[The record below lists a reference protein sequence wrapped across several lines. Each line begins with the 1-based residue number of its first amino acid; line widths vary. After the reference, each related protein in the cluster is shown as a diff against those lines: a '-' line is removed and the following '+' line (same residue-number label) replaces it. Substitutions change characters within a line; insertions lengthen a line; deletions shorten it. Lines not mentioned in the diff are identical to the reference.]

1 MKRIR
6 YQTSLRKFGEKG
18 EKTGWTYIEIP
29 AEMAQQLKPGHK
41 KSFRVKGKLDE
52 LSIQSVALLPMGDGN
67 FIIPINASMRKSLRK
82 QKGAMLEVQLQ
93 EDTTAFVFNKD
104 FKICLEDEPSAKKFF
119 ETLPASHQKYFSKWI
134 DSAKTEPTKVKRIAM
149 AVAALARQMGYGEMI
164 REQKNLK

>member
-1 MKRIR
+1 
-6 YQTSLRKFGEKG
+6 
-18 EKTGWTYIEIP
+18 
-29 AEMAQQLKPGHK
+29 
-41 KSFRVKGKLDE
+41 GKLDE

-67 FIIPINASMRKSLRK
+67 FIMPINASMRKSLRK

>member
-67 FIIPINASMRKSLRK
+67 FIMPINASMRKSLRK

-149 AVAALARQMGYGEMI
+149 AVAALARQMGYSEMI

>member
-29 AEMAQQLKPGHK
+29 AEMEQQLKPGHK

-119 ETLPASHQKYFSKWI
+119 ETLPA
-134 DSAKTEPTKVKRIAM
+134 
-149 AVAALARQMGYGEMI
+149 
-164 REQKNLK
+164 